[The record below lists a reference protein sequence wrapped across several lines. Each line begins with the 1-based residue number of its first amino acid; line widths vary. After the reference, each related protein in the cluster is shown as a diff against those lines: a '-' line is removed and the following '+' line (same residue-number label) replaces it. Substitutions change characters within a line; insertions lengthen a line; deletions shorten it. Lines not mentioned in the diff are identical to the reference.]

1 MDKYNYFEAVKN
13 DVKDYI
19 EDHDVKV
26 TTSNRDDL
34 EQSLYDDMFIS
45 DSVTGNASGSYTFNT
60 WQAEENLCHNLD
72 LLKEACEEFGS
83 DCNILESAEGCDV
96 TIRCYL
102 LSSALSEVLDELC
115 TVRSPG
121 RAGGGRRGRRG
132 GRGLRPI
139 KGLRAL
145 YRSPGTS
152 PNF

>member
-19 EDHDVKV
+19 KDHDVKV
-26 TTSNRDDL
+26 TTCNREDL

-72 LLKEACEEFGS
+72 LLKEALEEFGS
-83 DCNILESAEGCDV
+83 DCNILDSAESCDV

-102 LSSALSEVLDELC
+102 LGQAISSVLDELAEE
-115 TVRSPG
+115 SDSDDDD
-121 RAGGGRRGRRG
+121 AE
-132 GRGLRPI
+132 
-139 KGLRAL
+139 
-145 YRSPGTS
+145 
-152 PNF
+152 